1 MALHLWAD
9 NRITH
14 SIAFPGQTHYNNADF
29 SWVHLFLIFLWVGR
43 LRGRRSGRRRR
54 RGRHLLRGGRVR
66 EGGGEPVGPRLY
78 GEGPLV
84 EVLVAQQEG
93 AAEDVVAH
101 ARVVLEA
108 VGRLLEHADLADH
121 VGDLENNKGGG
132 NH

>member
-1 MALHLWAD
+1 M
-9 NRITH
+9 
-14 SIAFPGQTHYNNADF
+14 
-29 SWVHLFLIFLWVGR
+29 
-43 LRGRRSGRRRR
+43 
-54 RGRHLLRGGRVR
+54 R

-121 VGDLENNKGGG
+121 VGDLENNKGGKIISKITRALLLLINSRKKG
-132 NH
+132 K